1 MKIFQ
6 ATRCQ
11 SIPGGLLLLALLIL
25 PAGAFAQG
33 GGRSLL
39 EHLEEQDVQAEL
51 NLSAAQQL
59 QLDELRESLNDR
71 SGFTELM
78 KRSTQVSSDEEKAKL
93 REQMLN
99 FAAERR
105 QQTEQQFKSILSA
118 EQLTKLEQIAL
129 QERGVRALAD
139 DDVAARLELTDEQK
153 QAIADLASQRAAA
166 RSEADLG
173 TDEQFDQFEA
183 QWDARFAAV
192 LTDEQQQQWTTMSGE
207 PISGAAAA
215 PLAIQPSLQTAPA
228 VAGIDGGPVA
238 SFGAPRRGPANEPR
252 DPDKLYFTFQNSP
265 WSAVLPL
272 FAEAA
277 GLTLDLHAIPPGT
290 FSHIDN
296 RGYTV
301 TEALDV
307 INGYL
312 LARGYILVR
321 REGGFLVS
329 IRIDDPNG
337 IPPNLVPTVSVSE
350 LPTRGRYELLTVV
363 FPVPSDD
370 DIDAIASE
378 VEKLV
383 GRQGKVVGV
392 KPTRSIVVTDIGANL
407 QRINELLR
415 SVTGGPEDPVFKE
428 YALEHILADDAEFLV
443 RTLLGLS
450 TDPAGAAAASAAS
463 AAASEEQRR
472 REERSSRFS
481 RGGSGF
487 TFGRPPT
494 QAPTT
499 SGATTR
505 SGSKANTIADPRTNK
520 LLVSATPSEHRIIEE
535 ALKTVDV
542 SERSPLASDRPYGAM
557 GDKQMTVIGLSN
569 MEATSA
575 ALMLQSMFLKEGDN
589 APTISANV
597 AARQLIVRG
606 SEAQLY
612 QIKQL
617 LMELGEDGSGQ
628 RTAGNRGP
636 VRSVNLSGR
645 DPSELL
651 PILERMWASQRGS
664 TLRVVVP
671 GATDTTAEDND
682 EQRRSQL
689 LRDLQQRLQQPQ
701 ADPRPERPER
711 PGADDEDSRT
721 GIDGPLSTPT
731 AEDLF
736 TVGTE
741 APLIDH
747 ENGTSYVQAPA
758 AESRSTNQGDVTLR
772 IVGDELM
779 IISQDEQALDEL
791 EAMIENVMR
800 AVPPRTTWSIFPLKS
815 ADATEAAAMLEQLFP
830 DSQVSQS
837 ATASGGTLG
846 ALTSG
851 ISSFGSGV
859 ANLTGLSDL
868 GSGPQTLR
876 IIPETRLNALWVAG
890 PAYKVQEVEQMLEII
905 DSSGLTESLRDRLPR
920 LIKVEHA
927 DIDDVF
933 EIVSSV
939 YAPEMQAVG
948 GAGGDPRQAFAAML
962 GGRRGGDDDN
972 NRNAQARAPQ
982 ITLGVDK
989 DTSHLIVSASEGT
1002 FAEIQALV
1010 ESIDVAA
1017 QSARRSVLVRQL
1029 VNTNAATVQG
1039 SLTSI
1044 IPKVTVSTSGGNARP
1059 STSSSS
1065 GGSQPSGGASSS
1077 DDDARRRAE
1086 FIQRMREQGGGGFSP
1101 FGGGG
1106 DRGGRGTTGGDRG
1119 GRGGRGR

>member
-1 MKIFQ
+1 MKILQ
-6 ATRCQ
+6 ATRWQ
-11 SIPGGLLLLALLIL
+11 SIPGGLLLALLIL
-25 PAGAFAQG
+25 PAGALAQG
-33 GGRSLL
+33 GSRSLI
-39 EHLEEQDVQAEL
+39 EHLEQQDVQAEL
-51 NLSAAQQL
+51 NLSAAQQQ
-59 QLDELRESLNDR
+59 QLEELRAFLSDR
-71 SGFTELM
+71 SGMAEMM
-78 KRSTQVSSDEEKAKL
+78 KKSTQVTTDEERNQL
-93 REQMLN
+93 REQMRSY
-99 FAAERR
+99 AANRR
-105 QQTEQQFKSILSA
+105 QQAEEKLEGMLSA
-118 EQLTKLEQIAL
+118 EQLKKLKQIAL
-129 QERGVRALAD
+129 QERGLEALAD
-139 DDVAARLELTDEQK
+139 DDLATLLELTDEQR
-153 QAIADLASQRAAA
+153 QTIAQLTAQRAAA
-166 RSEADLG
+166 ESETDLQ

-183 QWDARFAAV
+183 QWDARYAAV
-192 LTDEQQQQWTTMSGE
+192 LTDEQQQQWTDMSGT

-215 PLAIQPSLQTAPA
+215 PLAAQPSLQTAPA
-228 VAGIDGGPVA
+228 DGGTDGGVA
-238 SFGAPRRGPANEPR
+238 SFGAPRRASSEPR

-265 WSAVLPL
+265 WSEVLPL

-329 IRIDDPNG
+329 IRIDDPSG
-337 IPPNLVPTVSVSE
+337 IPPNLVPTVSASE
-350 LPTRGRYELLTVV
+350 LPTRGRNELLTVV
-363 FPVPSDD
+363 FPVTSSDD
-370 DIDAIASE
+370 VDAVASE

-415 SVTGGPEDPVFKE
+415 TVTGGPEDPVFKE
-428 YALEHILADDAEFLV
+428 YALQHILADDAEFLV

-450 TDPAGAAAASAAS
+450 TDSAAAAAASAAAS
-463 AAASEEQRR
+463 AQSEEQRR
-472 REERSSRFS
+472 REERASRFS
-481 RGGSGF
+481 RGGSTPFGF
-487 TFGRPPT
+487 GGRQPT
-494 QAPTT
+494 SPAPTT
-499 SGATTR
+499 SGATNR

-542 SERSPLASDRPYGAM
+542 SERSPLASDRPYGSL
-557 GDKQMTVIGLSN
+557 GDKQMTVVGLSS
-569 MEATSA
+569 MDATSA

-628 RTAGNRGP
+628 RTASNRGP

-671 GATDTTAEDND
+671 GATNTGAQDED
-682 EQRRSQL
+682 EQRRSQI
-689 LRDLQQRLQQPQ
+689 LRDLQQRLQDQS
-701 ADPRPERPER
+701 DPRPQRPQR
-711 PGADDEDSRT
+711 PGADDDDSRT
-721 GIDGPLSTPT
+721 EIDGPVSMPA

-741 APLIDH
+741 APAGD
-747 ENGTSYVQAPA
+747 NADGTSTVQAPA
-758 AESRSTNQGDVTLR
+758 AETRTTTQGDVTLR

-791 EAMIENVMR
+791 EMMIENVMR

-830 DSQVSQS
+830 DSRVSQS
-837 ATASGGTLG
+837 STDSGGTLG

-859 ANLTGLSDL
+859 ANLTGLSEL

-876 IIPETRLNALWVAG
+876 IIPETRLNALWVSG
-890 PAYKVQEVEQMLEII
+890 PTYKVQEVEQMLEII
-905 DSSGLTESLRDRLPR
+905 DSSGLTESLRDRVPR

-939 YAPEMQAVG
+939 YAPEMQAI
-948 GAGGDPRQAFAAML
+948 GAPGGDPRQAFAAML

-982 ITLGVDK
+982 ITLGIDK
-989 DTSHLIVSASEGT
+989 DTSHLIVSASDGT
-1002 FAEIQALV
+1002 FAEIKELV
-1010 ESIDVAA
+1010 ESIDLAA
-1017 QSARRSVLVRQL
+1017 QSARRSVMVRQL
-1029 VNTNAATVQG
+1029 VNTNASTVQG

-1044 IPKVTVSTSGGNARP
+1044 IPKVTVSTTGSNARP
-1059 STSSSS
+1059 STSGSSS
-1065 GGSQPSGGASSS
+1065 GSQSQGSSSSS

-1086 FIQRMREQGGGGFSP
+1086 FFQRMREQGGGGGFSP

-1106 DRGGRGTTGGDRG
+1106 GDRG
-1119 GRGGRGR
+1119 GRGSTSRGGRSSRGR